1 MGMFDEVR
9 SSCQGLVGTFQTK
22 DLSSALWTYYLDPA
36 GRLWSIDY
44 TGTSTMHINEEAT
57 SFLGRIKFVG
67 NGNHGKVEPFYI
79 TGELNMC
86 RTQTA
91 PDGLQELYQYTLQFV
106 DGVLQSFR
114 IK

>member
-9 SSCQGLVGTFQTK
+9 SSFQGLFGTFQTK
-22 DLSSALWTYYLDPA
+22 DLSNALLTYYLDPS
-36 GRLWSIDY
+36 GRLLSGY
-44 TGTSTMHINEEAT
+44 YSGTRTMHVNCDAPT
-57 SFLGRIKFVG
+57 PLGRIKFVG

-79 TGELNMC
+79 TGELNMV
-86 RTQTA
+86 RTQTS
-91 PDGLQELYQYTLQFV
+91 PDGLPELYHYTLQFV

>member
-22 DLSSALWTYYLDPA
+22 DLASALWTYYLDPA
-36 GRLWSIDY
+36 GRLWSVDY
-44 TGTSTMHINEEAT
+44 TGTSTMHVNEDAPT
-57 SFLGRIKFVG
+57 PLGRIKFVG

-79 TGELNMC
+79 TGVLTMC